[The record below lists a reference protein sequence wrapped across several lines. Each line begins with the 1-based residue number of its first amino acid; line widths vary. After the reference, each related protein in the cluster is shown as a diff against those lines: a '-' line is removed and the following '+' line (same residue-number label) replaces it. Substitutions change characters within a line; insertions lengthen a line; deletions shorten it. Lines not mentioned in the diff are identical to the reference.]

1 MPLSLAVVGTEFTGR
16 RSLAPA
22 VGLTLG
28 CQTPLLRSSTPHP
41 GTDERQETTANNNHT
56 TTPIDQ
62 SPINQSLLDWFAS
75 SEAREVAR
83 RTAHRYRLYGY
94 DAEVDTVLA
103 EAAFAVWRRLQS
115 PTPLTVRR
123 PAAYGT
129 AVIRSV
135 LVGVIRTRSR
145 SAAALPDHL
154 DQHIP
159 NPHSPDHTLQLTR
172 ARVAGA
178 PGPDWLRNAAV
189 AYVDL
194 AVGDL
199 VLTDAVP
206 QPRSGATPAQA
217 RAWAA
222 LWIAGQEQLFP
233 RDDSAATRKARSRA
247 VSRLLTLLADAL
259 GDTTDQAGSVLQRG
273 RSCRRGTVT
282 PRIVQ

>member
-1 MPLSLAVVGTEFTGR
+1 MTHPGGPSLFTVR
-16 RSLAPA
+16 PSCYAHRPP
-22 VGLTLG
+22 T
-28 CQTPLLRSSTPHP
+28 

-56 TTPIDQ
+56 NNHHTTD
-62 SPINQSLLDWFAS
+62 QSLLDWFGS
-75 SEAREVAR
+75 SEARDVAR

-135 LVGVIRTRSR
+135 LVGVIRARSR

-154 DQHIP
+154 DV
-159 NPHSPDHTLQLTR
+159 PHTADQLNNHTLDLTR
-172 ARVAGA
+172 SQVARAS
-178 PGPDWLRNAAV
+178 GPDWLRQAAV

-233 RDDSAATRKARSRA
+233 RLDSTATRKARSRA
-247 VSRLLTLLADAL
+247 VSRLLTLLADAAA
-259 GDTTDQAGSVLQRG
+259 DAAPDAAAGAAPDATGQPGSELRRV

>member
-1 MPLSLAVVGTEFTGR
+1 VTHPGGPSLFTVR
-16 RSLAPA
+16 PSCYAHRPP
-22 VGLTLG
+22 T
-28 CQTPLLRSSTPHP
+28 
-41 GTDERQETTANNNHT
+41 GTDERQETTANNHT
-56 TTPIDQ
+56 TAHHTANNHHTTDQ
-62 SPINQSLLDWFAS
+62 SVLDWFGS
-75 SEAREVAR
+75 SEARDVAR
-83 RTAHRYRLYGY
+83 RIAHRYRLYGY

-135 LVGVIRTRSR
+135 LVGVIRARSR

-154 DQHIP
+154 DV
-159 NPHSPDHTLQLTR
+159 PHDSEQLNNHTLDLTR
-172 ARVAGA
+172 SQVARTS
-178 PGPDWLRNAAV
+178 GPDWLRQAAV

-233 RDDSAATRKARSRA
+233 RDDSTATRKARSRA

-259 GDTTDQAGSVLQRG
+259 DDSTGQPGSGLQRG